1 MIDDIYSQK
10 ILQLAGNIGR
20 IGSLVNADA
29 RVHKVARLCGST
41 VTVYLNFENDVV
53 SDFAHEVRACAL
65 GQAASAIMAQQIVGA
80 TSDELRSARLQM
92 LSMLAGE
99 GEGPDGRFE
108 QAKLLMPVKD
118 FKSRHGSVM
127 LTFDAVCE
135 ALDQINAKPR
145 SFVSQSEE

>member
-20 IGSLVNADA
+20 IGRLEEADA

-41 VTVYLNFENDVV
+41 VTVYLNVENDVV

-65 GQAASAIMAQQIVGA
+65 GQASSAIMAQQIVGA
-80 TSDELRSARLQM
+80 TSGELRSARDQM
-92 LSMLAGE
+92 LKMLVGE

-108 QAKLLMPVKD
+108 QAKLLLPVKD

-135 ALDQINAKPR
+135 ALDQISAEPIAVTR
-145 SFVSQSEE
+145 QSEA